1 MDKKNFY
8 ASARE
13 EIRDLT
19 EYNPGPMPEE
29 LTRVSANENNLGV
42 SLLALDAMAQA
53 LVNANRYPDSTC
65 TALRERIASIHSL
78 SPDQIIISNGL
89 DGAFTMLGRA
99 FLNKG
104 DEVITGELTFSVYAD
119 TAAVMGAKTV
129 SVPMREDMSLDVEGF
144 ISAITDKTKL
154 VFFCNPNNPTGSVE
168 NLSEIEKIIAA
179 LPEGAIFVLD
189 EAYIEFADDS
199 VESGL
204 CLLEK
209 YSNLLVCR
217 TFSKLYGL
225 AGMRV
230 GWTAGDKELL
240 RYMYKVRE
248 PYCVSTVAAEGARAA
263 LSDNV
268 YIKETKELVREEREK
283 LYTFFKEEGFEVYES
298 QANFV
303 FVFSPVSQKL
313 RRHLFENGIV
323 VRALSF
329 RGRQALRISVG
340 LPEENRL
347 LIQCISDFFRE
358 NI

>member
-1 MDKKNFY
+1 MDKNIFY
-8 ASARE
+8 SSARK
-13 EIRDLT
+13 EIRELT

-65 TALRERIASIHSL
+65 TALRESIASIHSL

-99 FLNKG
+99 FLNNG

-119 TAAVMGAKTV
+119 TAAIMGAKTV
-129 SVPMREDMSLDVEGF
+129 SVPMKEDMSLDAEGF
-144 ISAITDKTKL
+144 ISAVTDKTKL

-168 NLSEIEKIIAA
+168 KLSEIERIIAA
-179 LPEGAIFVLD
+179 LPQGAIFVLD

-209 YSNLLVCR
+209 YPNLLICR

-230 GWTAGDKELL
+230 GWTAGNKELL

-268 YIKETKELVREEREK
+268 YIKETKELVQEEREK
-283 LYTFFKEEGFEVYES
+283 LYTFFREHGFEVYES

-303 FVFSPVSQKL
+303 FLFSQSAQKI
-313 RRHLFENGIV
+313 RKYLFENGIV
-323 VRALSF
+323 VRALSC

-347 LIQCISDFFRE
+347 LMQCISDFSE
-358 NI
+358 DN